1 MRVITV
7 GKKRSRGVQLI
18 VDEYKDKLQH
28 YCAIDDVLVRS
39 NPKMPGILSLLLR
52 FFLHIVRYNGG
63 NVNDL

>member
-28 YCAIDDVLVRS
+28 YCAIDDVLIRS
-39 NPKMPGILSLLLR
+39 NPKNARYFVIAFEVFSLIRSL
-52 FFLHIVRYNGG
+52 
-63 NVNDL
+63 